1 MSEPA
6 LSSPAARLLVAE
18 QSLHGQETP
27 SKVHHRLRTG
37 AALPGCRRL
46 FTPTP
51 ATARELRPIA
61 DEPQLERFRR
71 RKQRSFYGRK
81 KTQRARRC
89 AVEPVAFYGRK
100 KTQRP

>member
-6 LSSPAARLLVAE
+6 LYSPAVRPLVAE
-18 QSLHGQETP
+18 SRFNGQEAP

-37 AALPGCRRL
+37 DALPGCRRL

-71 RKQRSFYGRK
+71 RRQRSFYGRK

-89 AVEPVAFYGRK
+89 AVEPVVFYGRK